1 MCKAFFYGCYL
12 RAKVLRCNRI
22 DAELCVCNSVV
33 KFYRRA
39 NLVCLGI
46 LSLHSVL
53 NLRACLRAS
62 SSMDLSMTRLGFTLA
77 SLICDCGGP
86 DAAVNMIVCFIMA
99 NRRIASYVLAH
110 MAL

>member
-1 MCKAFFYGCYL
+1 
-12 RAKVLRCNRI
+12 
-22 DAELCVCNSVV
+22 
-33 KFYRRA
+33 
-39 NLVCLGI
+39 
-46 LSLHSVL
+46 
-53 NLRACLRAS
+53 
-62 SSMDLSMTRLGFTLA
+62 MTRLGFTLA

>member
-1 MCKAFFYGCYL
+1 MCKAFFYGCY
-12 RAKVLRCNRI
+12 
-22 DAELCVCNSVV
+22 VCNSVV

-53 NLRACLRAS
+53 NLRAC
-62 SSMDLSMTRLGFTLA
+62 
-77 SLICDCGGP
+77 CGGP